1 MKKNLFSKYILLTI
15 SLCLAAFLL
24 LVTILF
30 LYTKQFFLSSD
41 EEKLENAA
49 RNINQTIT
57 AMMELTEQD
66 FDYLL
71 TEEKNLLSSYIS
83 ALNTKEVEIF
93 ITDAMGKVLVS
104 SGSAAGEIPS
114 SAMTESSAMA
124 RAGEIFKSDLGG
136 FFPRERMCRVVLL
149 EKEFPDLHK
158 QRVGAVFISLQ
169 DPYTES
175 YLNGLIRSFLA
186 ASLFVLCMLLLSFY
200 LVNRELARPL
210 GLLNDAAEKFAHGDF
225 SPRLPEK
232 GGGELTPLLRA
243 FNQMAESVEENEKIR
258 QTFVSNVS
266 HDLRTP
272 LTTIGGFIQN
282 MENGAIPPEKYG
294 YYFKIINDEVARLS
308 RLVQTLLETSRMT
321 AGERKYDFAPMDLCE
336 LGRITLLS
344 FENRILAKDLEVS
357 FESSAESMHVLA
369 DRDAIQQ
376 VIYNLID
383 NAIKFTP
390 EKGILSLSVTQR
402 AAKAIFCVENSGD
415 GIPGEELKQLFD
427 RFYKSDRSRGLD
439 KKGMGLGLFIAKS
452 VIDAHGEEIWVESRE
467 KEFTRFFFSLP
478 LTENK

>member
-1 MKKNLFSKYILLTI
+1 MKKHLFSKYILLTV

-24 LVTILF
+24 LVTILS
-30 LYTKQFFLSSD
+30 LYTRQFFLSSD
-41 EEKLENAA
+41 EERLEAAA

-57 AMMELTEQD
+57 AMMDLTGQD

-71 TEEKNLLSSYIS
+71 TEERELLSSCVF
-83 ALNTKEVEIF
+83 ALNTDGMEVF
-93 ITDAMGKVLVS
+93 ITDAMGKVVVS
-104 SGSAAGEIPS
+104 LQTNGKEIPS
-114 SAMTESSAMA
+114 SAMTESSAKA
-124 RAGEIFKSDLGG
+124 RAGEIFESSLDG
-136 FFPRERMCRVVLL
+136 FFAKERLCRVVLL
-149 EKEFPDLHK
+149 EKEFQDLHK
-158 QRVGAVFISLQ
+158 QRVGAVFISIQ
-169 DPYTES
+169 SPYTQS

-186 ASLFVLCMLLLSFY
+186 ASVLILSMLLISFY
-200 LVNRELARPL
+200 LINRELARPL

-225 SPRLPEK
+225 SPRLPET
-232 GGGELTPLLRA
+232 GGGEMTPLLRA
-243 FNQMAESVEENEKIR
+243 FNQMAQSVEENEKIR

-282 MENGAIPPEKYG
+282 MENGAIPPEKYNH
-294 YYFKIINDEVARLS
+294 YFKIINDEVARLS

-321 AGERKYDFAPMDLCE
+321 AGERKYDFSPMDLCE

-344 FENRILAKDLEVS
+344 FENRLIAKDLEVS
-357 FESSAESMHVLA
+357 FGCEAESVFVLA

-390 EKGILSLSVTQR
+390 EKGELSISVTKR
-402 AAKAIFCVENSGD
+402 GAKAIFCVQNSGD

-467 KEFTRFFFSLP
+467 REFTRFFFSLP